1 MNIAVILSGGIG
13 SRMGSNIPKQYI
25 MVAGR
30 PIISYCIEKFVQ
42 SNEIDA
48 LVIALDKQWIDF
60 IQPYVVMLQLPVYYA
75 EPGETRQHT
84 IYNAL
89 KLIRSHGGVDDDV
102 VIIHDSV
109 RPLVSS
115 QVIHDCICGC
125 IANDAAIATISVKDT
140 IYMSTEGNCIT
151 DVPKRSTLHAG
162 QTPEAFK
169 LGKYLKIHEERS

>member
-60 IQPYVVMLQLPVYYA
+60 IQPYVVMLQLPIYYA

-89 KLIRSHGGVDDDV
+89 KLIRS
-102 VIIHDSV
+102 
-109 RPLVSS
+109 PW
-115 QVIHDCICGC
+115 
-125 IANDAAIATISVKDT
+125 
-140 IYMSTEGNCIT
+140 
-151 DVPKRSTLHAG
+151 RSG
-162 QTPEAFK
+162 
-169 LGKYLKIHEERS
+169 

>member
-115 QVIHDCICGC
+115 QVIHDCICGWHRKRC
-125 IANDAAIATISVKDT
+125 CYCHYISERYD
-140 IYMSTEGNCIT
+140 
-151 DVPKRSTLHAG
+151 LHVNRG
-162 QTPEAFK
+162 K
-169 LGKYLKIHEERS
+169 LHYGRA